1 MQAAPPDAP
10 AHEAG
15 CCDDDALEGPVLTVL
30 RQLGPDV
37 WQHLGPTSR
46 HALRAGCRAMLELS
60 DQRCTQG
67 LTVVGGGRS
76 KGSGIIVARLSHGV
90 F

>member
-1 MQAAPPDAP
+1 MQTASPDAA

-15 CCDDDALEGPVLTVL
+15 CGDVDGALEGPVLTVL
-30 RQLGPDV
+30 RLLGPDV
-37 WQHLGPTSR
+37 WQHLGPASR

-67 LTVVGGGRS
+67 LTVVCGC
-76 KGSGIIVARLSHGV
+76 
-90 F
+90 